1 MRGFDAVDRKL
12 DSASHFG
19 FKYCTLKWANI
30 KELGGKVAGSLVE
43 LEEHKLS
50 SISGMLYQVPSAEQS
65 SPDGK
70 VSLG

>member
-1 MRGFDAVDRKL
+1 MRRFDAVDRKL
-12 DSASHFG
+12 DRASHFG

-30 KELGGKVAGSLVE
+30 KELGGKVAGS